1 MALGC
6 CRFQRHRVRYECMP
20 DTMPGA
26 FRQDASERA
35 VALDRHATAGA
46 DPGVI
51 VPQRHVLNTAIV
63 PERDRVGPPAKP
75 HLEFR
80 PGAVLEQIVQDGAAL
95 LFGKPVDMGG
105 KSLIDE
111 QRLAPALL
119 HLAPFAV
126 DEKVPAPSLLLAG
139 I

>member
-1 MALGC
+1 MY
-6 CRFQRHRVRYECMP
+6 RH
-20 DTMPGA
+20 G
-26 FRQDASERA
+26 
-35 VALDRHATAGA
+35 TAGL
-46 DPGVI
+46 DLVVI

-105 KSLIDE
+105 KSLIDD
-111 QRLAPALL
+111 QRLAPTQGMRAYEGMRCLRTV
-119 HLAPFAV
+119 LAAIV
-126 DEKVPAPSLLLAG
+126 S
-139 I
+139 